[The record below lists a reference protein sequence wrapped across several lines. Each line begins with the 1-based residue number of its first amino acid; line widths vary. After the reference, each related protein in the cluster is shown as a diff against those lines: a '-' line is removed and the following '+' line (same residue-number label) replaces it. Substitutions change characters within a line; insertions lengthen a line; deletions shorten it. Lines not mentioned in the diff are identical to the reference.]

1 MPPGTPGTPQ
11 SMAPASATSWLAGVQ
26 QPGMAGQV
34 PWWEPTSLGAPA
46 GSTPTTENAQEL
58 DLQAWYIHPA
68 PLFGWLVNPIVEMI
82 CLHNRLIC
90 HIDLLG
96 FKE

>member
-1 MPPGTPGTPQ
+1 
-11 SMAPASATSWLAGVQ
+11 MAPASATSWLAGVQ

-34 PWWEPTSLGAPA
+34 PWWAPTSLGAPA

-68 PLFGWLVNPIVEMI
+68 PLFGWLVNRIAEMI